1 MAQNTLA
8 LPSLKKGK
16 KRAREEL
23 EDGEEETA
31 RPTRRLRSNSAK
43 SDSKL
48 SHKVSGMKNAVLKF
62 ATGVFN
68 K

>member
-1 MAQNTLA
+1 MQNTA
-8 LPSLKKGK
+8 APPSLKKGK

-23 EDGEEETA
+23 EDEEEEIT
-31 RPTRRLRSNSAK
+31 RPTRRLRSDSAK
-43 SDSKL
+43 EDSKL
-48 SHKVSGMKNAVLKF
+48 SHRVSGMKNAVLKF